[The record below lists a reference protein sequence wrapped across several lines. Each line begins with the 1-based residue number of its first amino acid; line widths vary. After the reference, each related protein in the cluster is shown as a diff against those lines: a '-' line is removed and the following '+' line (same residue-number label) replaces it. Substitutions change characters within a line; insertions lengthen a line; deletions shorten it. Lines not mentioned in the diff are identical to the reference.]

1 MDLYREVCH
10 QGGGT
15 EEKTWYVYGF
25 VSKVLILRISNA
37 LVCLPDSHAD
47 ARKGDRAPE
56 ALDVQL
62 AVLNLFYHVLAFP

>member
-1 MDLYREVCH
+1 M
-10 QGGGT
+10 
-15 EEKTWYVYGF
+15 YGF